1 LFAWGE
7 QLALQRS
14 FILIKLIKKKESNM
28 KVKLIQNYQ
37 NFSILLTYLKV
48 ITRAKFNE
56 ELML

>member
-14 FILIKLIKKKESNM
+14 FILIKLIKKKECNM

-48 ITRAKFNE
+48 ITRAQFNE